1 MEPPDFNHGK
11 GVRNADFFQILNKE
25 EKFLKKKDMKF
36 KEIELLVF
44 NLKPE
49 ISISPHYVNTRS
61 TAEAIGFLNFLSEQ
75 RGNRNMY
82 VLANFTLVI
91 GGKEIVLRM
100 TKKSL
105 AGDNEQLFLKAKER
119 YCLEKLIEKIENF
132 NRKKLWTNS
141 RKAIEKMEFLSDVYI

>member
-1 MEPPDFNHGK
+1 M
-11 GVRNADFFQILNKE
+11 
-25 EKFLKKKDMKF
+25 KKTDMKF

-49 ISISPHYVNTRS
+49 ISISPHYVNTQS
-61 TAEAIGFLNFLSEQ
+61 TSEAIGFLNFLSEQ

-105 AGDNEQLFLKAKER
+105 AGDSEQLFLR
-119 YCLEKLIEKIENF
+119 Q
-132 NRKKLWTNS
+132 RKNTALKN
-141 RKAIEKMEFLSDVYI
+141 